1 MLIIDHDIAILSRI
15 NSSLLLILNVNY
27 IAFGWYVGG
36 FISSFQVKP
45 VLKIIFFLIYF
56 DIIFCLAVLI
66 KFVYLISIKMA
77 EMLLTLT
84 HVYLKLIIRFEKCAF
99 LHGINCWF
107 GTNHLFMKWNVC
119 FPQLIDHNSL
129 VIEKPWTS
137 YNDNRFV
144 LLSNFLMVMVF
155 NGKWINVFS
164 ILSIGHDTNKSSNM
178 PFTFTT

>member
-1 MLIIDHDIAILSRI
+1 
-15 NSSLLLILNVNY
+15 
-27 IAFGWYVGG
+27 VGG
-36 FISSFQVKP
+36 FISSFQVKR
-45 VLKIIFFLIYF
+45 VLKIIFFFLIYF
-56 DIIFCLAVLI
+56 HIIVLAVFI
-66 KFVYLISIKMA
+66 KFLYLISIKMA
-77 EMLLTLT
+77 EILLTLT

-99 LHGINCWF
+99 LYGINCWF

-119 FPQLIDHNSL
+119 FPLLIDHNSS

-144 LLSNFLMVMVF
+144 LLSSFLMVMVF

-178 PFTFTT
+178 SFPFGT